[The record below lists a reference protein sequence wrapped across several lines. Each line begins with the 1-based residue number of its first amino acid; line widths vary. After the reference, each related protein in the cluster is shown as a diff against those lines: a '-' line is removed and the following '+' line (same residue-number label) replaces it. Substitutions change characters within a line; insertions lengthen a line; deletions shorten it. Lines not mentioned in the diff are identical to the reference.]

1 MQFLKSPIAYSVN
14 LARLTGDAKAT
25 LFLGQLI
32 YWTRVGTDVIEHEGW
47 IFKTRLEWEN
57 ETGLSRYEQESAR
70 LLLVQKGL
78 IEEFRTGVPLRLS
91 FRVNVSNLG
100 QQFARLI
107 QSDIQDFKLSDL
119 RSNQGLTKI
128 ILGPCFAFHRSLVS
142 VTNCVIS
149 AIYLSRCMQ
158 IGNYLNRFN
167 TNQFSYSRIQKSIL
181 ELDWFDVNT
190 QQWEQDTGLT
200 SSQQR
205 SAFQKLSALG
215 LFDLA
220 HQKYPRKKTYIKIR
234 IKALMQRFQAL
245 KPECEKSPTDFPPKG
260 KTVGD
265 ISHYCTNKQ
274 FLQKEGNLNK
284 VYQSDTPDTGY
295 RVYQNGTVKN
305 KSSDA
310 SKSTGAVN
318 REVSQNEIP
327 CTAYKVYQNGIQ
339 KNLDSDLTNNVCQ
352 NDIPCTGYKVC
363 QIDTDNKTHQK
374 SPGKS
379 DKNTEKTA
387 LLGDISQG
395 QLDEF
400 SIMQRVFLAS
410 LHARDY
416 SDKDYSIKTTTTT
429 ATNFTEVKKLSTTE
443 NQKTVVVVELN
454 DLVWPEK
461 LFSSDEQSVIAKQL
475 HSLPNDRAQLVLDEL
490 VANCRL
496 GRVRQPIS
504 WLRRICQLEK
514 NNEFIPEL
522 AFGEA
527 QTRAAKQAQIER
539 MANLNVRATHNHSAI
554 NKTALTGS
562 KESSVTSDAALI
574 GRQKLKELRDSI
586 AKDAQQQK
594 WAKPQFQNVQQG
606 SKNDNSTI

>member
-128 ILGPCFAFHRSLVS
+128 LLGPCFAFHRSLVS

-200 SSQQR
+200 ASQQR

-220 HQKYPRKKTYIKIR
+220 HQKYPRKKNYIKIR

-265 ISHYCTNKQ
+265 FSHYCTNKQ
-274 FLQKEGNLNK
+274 FLQKESNLNK
-284 VYQSDTPDTGY
+284 VYQSETPDTGY
-295 RVYQNGTVKN
+295 R
-305 KSSDA
+305 
-310 SKSTGAVN
+310 
-318 REVSQNEIP
+318 
-327 CTAYKVYQNGIQ
+327 VYQNGIQ
-339 KNLDSDLTNNVCQ
+339 KNLDSDLINNVCQ
-352 NDIPCTGYKVC
+352 NDIPDTRYRVC
-363 QIDTDNKTHQK
+363 QIDTINSTLQK

-410 LHARDY
+410 LHARVY

-429 ATNFTEVKKLSTTE
+429 ATNFTEDKKLSTTE
-443 NQKTVVVVELN
+443 NSKTVVVVELN
-454 DLVWPEK
+454 DLVWPDK

-514 NNEFIPEL
+514 NNEFMPEL

-539 MANLNVRATHNHSAI
+539 MANLNARATHDPSAI

-562 KESSVTSDAALI
+562 KEASVTSDAALI
-574 GRQKLKELRDSI
+574 AKQKIKELRDSI

-606 SKNDNSTI
+606 SKNDNSTNQKNDCSISSISSICSTNQTGSTGERQY

>member
-1 MQFLKSPIAYSVN
+1 MIPIGFNQVQFLKSPIAYSVN
-14 LARLTGDAKAT
+14 LARITGDAKAT

-91 FRVNVSNLG
+91 FRVNAGNLG

-128 ILGPCFAFHRSLVS
+128 LLGPCFAFHRSLVS
-142 VTNCVIS
+142 VTNCVTS

-200 SSQQR
+200 ASQQR

-245 KPECEKSPTDFPPKG
+245 KLECEKSPTDFPPKG

-265 ISHYCTNKQ
+265 ISQYCTNKQ

-284 VYQSDTPDTGY
+284 VYQNGTLKNKPSDASRSTGTVNSE
-295 RVYQNGTVKN
+295 VYQN
-305 KSSDA
+305 
-310 SKSTGAVN
+310 
-318 REVSQNEIP
+318 E
-327 CTAYKVYQNGIQ
+327 IQ
-339 KNLDSDLTNNVCQ
+339 KNSDSDLTNNVCQ
-352 NDIPCTGYKVC
+352 NDIPDTRYRVC
-363 QIDTDNKTHQK
+363 QIDTDNPTHQK
-374 SPGKS
+374 SPGET

-410 LHARDY
+410 LHARVY

-429 ATNFTEVKKLSTTE
+429 ATNFTEDKKLSTTE

-475 HSLPNDRAQLVLDEL
+475 LSLPNDRAQLVLDEL

-514 NNEFIPEL
+514 NNEFMPEL

-539 MANLNVRATHNHSAI
+539 MANLNARATHYHSAN

-562 KESSVTSDAALI
+562 KEASVTSDAALI
-574 GRQKLKELRDSI
+574 AKQKIKELRDSI

-594 WAKPQFQNVQQG
+594 WAKPQLQNVQQG

>member
-32 YWTRVGTDVIEHEGW
+32 YWTRVGADVIEHEGW

-128 ILGPCFAFHRSLVS
+128 LLGPCFAFHRSLVS

-181 ELDWFDVNT
+181 EMDWFDVNT
-190 QQWEQDTGLT
+190 QQWKQDTGLT

-265 ISHYCTNKQ
+265 FSHYCINKQ
-274 FLQKEGNLNK
+274 MNKERCQNDIPCTAYK
-284 VYQSDTPDTGY
+284 VC
-295 RVYQNGTVKN
+295 QNDTVKN

-310 SKSTGAVN
+310 SRSTAAVN

-327 CTAYKVYQNGIQ
+327 YTGYKVYQNGIQ
-339 KNLDSDLTNNVCQ
+339 KNSDSDLTNNVCQ
-352 NDIPCTGYKVC
+352 NDIPYTWYKVC
-363 QIDTDNKTHQK
+363 QIDTNNPTHQK

-410 LHARDY
+410 LHARVY

-429 ATNFTEVKKLSTTE
+429 TTNFTEDKKLSTTE

-454 DLVWPEK
+454 HLVWPEK

-496 GRVRQPIS
+496 GKVRQPIS

-514 NNEFIPEL
+514 NNEFMPEL

-539 MANLNVRATHNHSAI
+539 MANLNARAKHNPSAI

-562 KESSVTSDAALI
+562 KEASISSDAALL